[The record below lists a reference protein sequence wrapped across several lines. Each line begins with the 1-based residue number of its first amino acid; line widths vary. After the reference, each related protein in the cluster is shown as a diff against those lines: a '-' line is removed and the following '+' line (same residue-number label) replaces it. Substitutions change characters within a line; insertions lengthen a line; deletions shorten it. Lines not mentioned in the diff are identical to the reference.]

1 MRNLKIIALLL
12 LPLLGCFA
20 QIEDQSVAL
29 SHNLC
34 GGTTNC
40 MPGSLPFGGGPIQ
53 ITGQNTFT
61 MNFGDQPL
69 LQPSSSLGPA
79 TLNTSLIVGGAG
91 VRLQN
96 SASGN
101 FLNVQK
107 ISILAAPTATTDC
120 SATGSNCTLLAD
132 YDQTRDGPADQ
143 SIVLK
148 GHNVDLISYI
158 STTSHSVQLQ
168 FQATGTGPG
177 SAWNANVSMDMA
189 LKARANFP

>member
-34 GGTTNC
+34 GGATNC
-40 MPGSLPFGGGPIQ
+40 MPGALPLGLIQ
-53 ITGQNTFT
+53 ISGQNTFT
-61 MNFGDQPL
+61 VNFGDQPL

-79 TLNTSLIVGGAG
+79 TLNTSLILNGAG
-91 VRLQN
+91 VRLQS
-96 SASGN
+96 SASGD
-101 FLNVQK
+101 FKNVAT
-107 ISILAAPTATTDC
+107 ISLLAAPAATTDC
-120 SATGSNCTLLAD
+120 SASGSNCTLLAD
-132 YDQTRDGPADQ
+132 YDRNRDGTADQ
-143 SIVLK
+143 SIALR
-148 GHNVDLISYI
+148 GHDVDLISYI

-177 SAWNANVSMDMA
+177 STWNADVSMDMA

>member
-1 MRNLKIIALLL
+1 MRNLKAISLLL
-12 LPLLGCFA
+12 LPLFGCFA
-20 QIEDQSVAL
+20 QIENPDITL
-29 SHNLC
+29 THNLC
-34 GGTTNC
+34 GGSTNC
-40 MPGSLPFGGGPIQ
+40 MPGALPLGLVQ
-53 ITGQNTFT
+53 ISGQNTFT
-61 MNFGDQPL
+61 LNFGDQPL

-177 SAWNANVSMDMA
+177 SAWNADVSMDMA
-189 LKARANFP
+189 LKA